1 MCEAR
6 RWPYRMSGRAKHL
19 PNESGVTAMRIGIHN
34 AKVTGGSLVGLTL
47 TGLVYV
53 GVFGSVEAWLIAQY
67 PAMLTA
73 PEKIYIGGAVVAI
86 VLTIASMRPRQI
98 NKSSRCGRMTPY

>member
-1 MCEAR
+1 MR
-6 RWPYRMSGRAKHL
+6 TGLGKTRA
-19 PNESGVTAMRIGIHN
+19 
-34 AKVTGGSLVGLTL
+34 TGGSLVGLTL

-53 GVFGSVEAWLIAQY
+53 GVFGGVEAWLIAQY

-86 VLTIASMRPRQI
+86 VLTIASMRPRRV